1 MVARIARL
9 VFAFVAVVAI
19 FFGVMAVVD
28 LVRSPVNI
36 LVSNTASDLV
46 IDQTYKVADFGSC
59 KLPDGSR
66 AYEWHFG
73 GADRSRRNQLTPK
86 LDGRGR
92 RILRKSSDIPAGTM
106 RLRKVVEHHEDPT
119 LEGFKYGTY
128 VSHWESLVIDYNG
141 PVEPQTNVRP
151 CGPARS

>member
-1 MVARIARL
+1 MRKMF
-9 VFAFVAVVAI
+9 FATAAVIVIGLGLFTFIGGHYSSALI
-19 FFGVMAVVD
+19 NVSVSSASTD
-28 LVRSPVNI
+28 LI
-36 LVSNTASDLV
+36 
-46 IDQTYKVADFGSC
+46 IGQTYKVADFGSC
-59 KLPDGSR
+59 YLPDKVE

-92 RILRKSSDIPAGTM
+92 RILHKSSDIPAGTM
-106 RLRKVVEHHEDPT
+106 RLRKVVEHAEDPM

-128 VSHWESLVIDYNG
+128 ISHWESLVIDYNG
-141 PVEPQTNVRP
+141 RIESQSVIRS